1 MPMGSG
7 FNLWEMVDLW
17 KQVRKIWPVFR
28 QAFRKER
35 DAHDARLSAQ
45 AMVRWLAARTTG
57 HRPHRTTS
65 QPTPDVSGDKGA

>member
-45 AMVRWLAARTTG
+45 RGGAMTRRTHDG
-57 HRPHRTTS
+57 PPAS
-65 QPTPDVSGDKGA
+65 PNDKSADT